1 MQVPDQLTVVLEDV
15 RSLVT
20 AFGLFLTSRTAP
32 QVLTVLAGF
41 AVVLWLTRMPV
52 QKRSRRHSTLVTRS
66 LATVVSVIIAVLL
79 RAGGE
84 AIGATVAPFL
94 ASPEMISP
102 GVTTG
107 IGQFGDVIAA
117 LAMAGLALAG
127 ITTRSGVPRLY
138 NSHVLAGLSGASI
151 IPPSLY
157 QGDPNSL
164 MMTGL
169 TLGVAVLAVRVLSA
183 RD

>member
-1 MQVPDQLTVVLEDV
+1 MQVPDQLTVVIEDV

-20 AFGLFLTSRTAP
+20 AFGLFFTSRTAP
-32 QVLTVLAGF
+32 EVLTALAGL
-41 AVVLWLTRMPV
+41 AAVLWLARMPV
-52 QKRSRRHSTLVTRS
+52 QKRSRRHSTMFTRS
-66 LATVVSVIIAVLL
+66 LAAVASVIIAILL
-79 RAGGE
+79 RTGGD
-84 AIGATVAPFL
+84 AIENAVAPFV
-94 ASPEMISP
+94 ASPSLTNS

-107 IGQFGDVIAA
+107 AGQFGDVISA

-157 QGDPNSL
+157 QGDSKEL

-169 TLGVAVLAVRVLSA
+169 TFGVAVLAVRVLSA